1 MNVVFCDIDGV
12 LNSLPY
18 QLANENEDAFIDPTR
33 LTLLKSL
40 LDTAEAV
47 MVLSSSWRKAW
58 ERGKEWDTVFL
69 DAGIV
74 IYDVTPV
81 LGRRRDG
88 IAAWLDAHP
97 QVDRF
102 VIFDDADVGW
112 GDLEPHVIVTDPINT
127 HGLEPQFTEKALHLL
142 TAE

>member
-18 QLANENEDAFIDPTR
+18 QLSTENEDAFIDPTR

-58 ERGKEWDTVFL
+58 ERGKEWDNTFL

-81 LGRRRDG
+81 LGRRRDE
-88 IAAWLDAHP
+88 IAAWLAAHP

-102 VIFDDADVGW
+102 VILDDADVGW

-127 HGLEPQFTEKALHLL
+127 RGLEPQHIEKALHLL
-142 TAE
+142 NEQ